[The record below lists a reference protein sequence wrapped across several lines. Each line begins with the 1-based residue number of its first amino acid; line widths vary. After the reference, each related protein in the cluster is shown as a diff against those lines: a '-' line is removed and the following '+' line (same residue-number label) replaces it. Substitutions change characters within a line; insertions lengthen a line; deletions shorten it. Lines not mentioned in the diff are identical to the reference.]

1 MTVYKYFFKITWNNK
16 FAILLYFA
24 LFLVTVIL
32 NSSSM
37 GDTETDFS
45 DIRLSVGIIDNENS
59 ELSNGLIDYVKSRN
73 DIVDTKEDEVYIK
86 EQIFMESAHGV
97 LIIPEGFDEDT
108 LGKKESVIV
117 YTDDRRPESMQLE
130 NQINKYL
137 SFANITYQDDEYM
150 LDDVE
155 EALTETVQVNF
166 IDNQGESNKNAI
178 NWANFYFNF
187 TGYAIVAIYIMAIG
201 LVMSEINNEKVVLR
215 RRISSKRFLNY
226 NIEILLGQLAIA
238 VATVAVF
245 IIGFIVWK
253 GDLIGLIDFEKYIVN
268 IVVFSTSILS
278 LTFLVTNLTNN
289 RYAIMALA
297 TVLSLGTSFISGVMV
312 PQEYLGE
319 KVLNIA
325 KFFPVYH
332 FVKANN
338 TNISSYGDIRNELLI
353 MILFAVAFLLLGLIV
368 SKRSQRMNVSR
379 VKSNKRQ

>member
-59 ELSNGLIDYVKSRN
+59 KLSNGLIDYIKSRN

-137 SFANITYQDDEYM
+137 SFANIAYQGDEYM

-166 IDNQGESNKNAI
+166 IDKQGESNKNAI
-178 NWANFYFNF
+178 KWANFYFNF

-201 LVMSEINNEKVVLR
+201 LVMSEINNKKVALR

-226 NIEILLGQLAIA
+226 NIEILLGQLSIA

-338 TNISSYGDIRNELLI
+338 TNISSYGEIRNELLI

-379 VKSNKRQ
+379 VKSNMRQ